1 MLMLD
6 RRRFLQRTCAA
17 SAALSVWPL
26 LRAQETAQKPAPPP
40 ALSAELVREFVKVGH
55 GELVP
60 VQRML
65 AEHPTLLNA
74 AWDWG
79 GGDFEMAIEG
89 AGHVG
94 SVEVAEYLLAQGARA
109 NIFVLTMLGHT
120 AVVKGLLGAY
130 PHLLRSKGPHGLTL
144 VHHATRGGEPARELL
159 EHIQGLGLTE
169 MKFTLP

>member
-1 MLMLD
+1 M
-6 RRRFLQRTCAA
+6 
-17 SAALSVWPL
+17 
-26 LRAQETAQKPAPPP
+26 KPAQPAQVPP
-40 ALSAELVREFVKVGH
+40 ELVKEFVRAGH
-55 GELVP
+55 NDLQE

-65 AEHPTLLNA
+65 KEHPGLLNA
-74 AWDWG
+74 GWDVG
-79 GGDFEMAIEG
+79 GGDFETALEG

-94 SVEVAEYLLAQGARA
+94 DRGIAEYLIGQGARA